1 MYAKRETGR
10 QHKNCVLARNRIKQW
25 YLALQFLFRA
35 SWNSLKNCIKVL
47 VGRNTCFLLRASW
60 NSLKNCIK
68 VLVGRNTCFNED
80 GLFLR
85 QYVLHLIGLRPL
97 RKITSRGYP
106 GEGAGSQALTI
117 MDAIIFARQ
126 FGLNY
131 VHTPFTLIEHAE
143 RPMGEWVAAW
153 EALFNLGVGEITC
166 GTERHKVVDFQR
178 NFYNGLQ
185 LCFDWRSHRDE
196 LAYRFKA
203 FLPEFRRK
211 YYLGRSPRAT
221 DEVSIAVHIR
231 RGDASAHNHHYF
243 TSNETILR
251 TITSV
256 RAILY
261 THKVKYRIC
270 VYSQGNRSDFAELS
284 LPGVEFFLNVDAVWT
299 MQELIEADVL
309 ILAKGCFSYCA
320 ALISDGI
327 KIFEPLDVSD
337 SDNDFPS
344 WRWLYLSPT
353 DSWIPTLAD
362 GTFARA
368 AFEHQLLR
376 LIQVKSRTTAS

>member
-1 MYAKRETGR
+1 MHANRETGR
-10 QHKNCVLARNRIKQW
+10 QHRNSVLARNRIKKW

-35 SWNSLKNCIKVL
+35 SREYGSLKNCLKV
-47 VGRNTCFLLRASW
+47 VIGRNTCFD
-60 NSLKNCIK
+60 
-68 VLVGRNTCFNED
+68 EH

-85 QYVLHLIGLRPL
+85 QCVLHLTGLRPI
-97 RKITSRGYP
+97 RMITSRGFP
-106 GEGAGSQALTI
+106 GEGACSQALMI
-117 MDAIIFARQ
+117 MNAITFARH
-126 FGLNY
+126 FGLTY
-131 VHTPFTLIEHAE
+131 VHAPFTLIEHAE

-153 EALFNLGVGEITC
+153 EALFNLGAGETIC
-166 GTERHKVVDFQR
+166 GTERHKVVDFWHSHA
-178 NFYNGLQ
+178 GLQ

-203 FLPEFRRK
+203 LLPEFRRK
-211 YYLGRSPRAT
+211 YYLGRSPRTT

-231 RGDASAHNHHYF
+231 RGDASAHNHRLF

-251 TITSV
+251 TMTSV
-256 RAILY
+256 RAILD
-261 THKVKYRIC
+261 THKVKCRIC

-284 LPGVEFFLNVDAVWT
+284 LPGVEFFVNVDPVWT
-299 MQELIEADVL
+299 MQELVEADIL
-309 ILAKGCFSYCA
+309 IMAKGRFSYYP

-327 KIFEPLDVSD
+327 KIFEPLAVR
-337 SDNDFPS
+337 DNDFPC

-362 GTFARA
+362 GTFDSA

-376 LIQVKSRTTAS
+376 LIQAKAVSATKAPTCGPDLKSDHLT